1 MSRAFVS
8 ENDGWHFCTAWREDC
23 MFADENGKCI
33 LDKCRNHPEKS

>member
-8 ENDGWHFCTAWREDC
+8 ENDGWCYCLEMHETC

-33 LDKCRNHPEKS
+33 LEKCKYSDQ